1 MKTKSQSQRSRYVE
15 TILCVG
21 GGLIGLL
28 TAVIQET
35 AEHPPEIDRFTGTV
49 DPRILG
55 LMLVSIFAVCLPF
68 FINDSHFY
76 TSAFIL
82 FCGVVAMFCGGVAG
96 LIGGGLITVGG
107 VVALCRT

>member
-1 MKTKSQSQRSRYVE
+1 LKANSQSQRSRAIE
-15 TILCVG
+15 TVLCVG
-21 GGLIGLL
+21 GGLIGLI

-35 AEHPPEIDRFTGTV
+35 AEHPQEVDRITGTD

-82 FCGVVAMFCGGVAG
+82 FCGIVTMFCGGVAG
-96 LIGGGLITVGG
+96 LFGGGLILIGG
-107 VVALCRT
+107 VVALCRA